1 MSGAFTPELERC
13 EIVAAAAPIPAFAD
27 GKRST
32 SLGTPCSPAWDDA
45 HIAKVE
51 AAEAQLNRRVCGAR
65 NLAGQPNLRRPLRD
79 VEDMPLREDGCH
91 ATRSAREAAM
101 PL

>member
-65 NLAGQPNLRRPLRD
+65 NVAGPPCGVAR
-79 VEDMPLREDGCH
+79 GH
-91 ATRSAREAAM
+91 ANGS
-101 PL
+101 